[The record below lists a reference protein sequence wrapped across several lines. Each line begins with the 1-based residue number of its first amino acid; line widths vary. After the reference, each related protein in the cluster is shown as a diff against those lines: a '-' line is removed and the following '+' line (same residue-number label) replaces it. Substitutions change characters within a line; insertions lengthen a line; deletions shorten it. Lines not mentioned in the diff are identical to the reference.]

1 MTGRMPNF
9 LIIGAAKAGTTAV
22 YAYLSQHPQVFM
34 SEWKEPSFFALEGDP
49 TPFAG
54 PRDAVGERQR
64 TRDLA
69 GYQALFRGAT
79 DEIAVGEAS
88 TLYLSSSE
96 RAAGRIRRALPA
108 VKLIAILRNP
118 VERAYSAYRYLVRDE
133 REPLDSFEAALDAE
147 DGRIRSNWEPI
158 WAYRAGGCYYTQL
171 KRYYDLFPREQ
182 IAVHLY
188 EDFERQPESIIR
200 EMFGFLGV
208 DPTFEPDM
216 SIRYNVSGDVRSRI
230 VHSIFAAPSAAKDVL
245 RPLLPRAVRQ
255 RLRGAIM
262 ERNTRPTLAV
272 MAPETRQALT
282 AFYREDTERLAE
294 LLGRD
299 LAEWRDPDA

>member
-1 MTGRMPNF
+1 VNRPMPNF

-34 SEWKEPSFFALEGDP
+34 SEWKEPSFFALEGNP

-69 GYQALFRGAT
+69 RYQALFRDVT
-79 DEIAVGEAS
+79 DQRAIGEAS
-88 TLYLSSSE
+88 TLYLFTDQ
-96 RAAGRIRRALPA
+96 AAARIRRYLPD
-108 VKLIAILRNP
+108 VKLMAILRNP
-118 VERAYSAYRYLVRDE
+118 VERAYSAYRYLRRDE
-133 REPLDSFEAALDAE
+133 REPLPTFEEALAAEESRLRA
-147 DGRIRSNWEPI
+147 NWEPI
-158 WAYRAGGCYYTQL
+158 WAYRTGGCYYAQV
-171 KRYYDLFPREQ
+171 KRYFDLFPREQ
-182 IAVHLY
+182 IEVYLY
-188 EDFERQPESIIR
+188 EDFERRPLSIMR
-200 EMFGFLGV
+200 DTFGFLGV

-216 SIRYNVSGDVRSRI
+216 SIRYNVSGDVRSRF
-230 VHSIFAAPSAAKDVL
+230 VHSLFAAPSAAKDVL

-262 ERNTRPTLAV
+262 ERNTKPTQSL
-272 MAPETRQALT
+272 MAPETRCAL
-282 AFYREDTERLAE
+282 AEFYREDIRRLSE

-299 LAEWRDPDA
+299 LSEWETS